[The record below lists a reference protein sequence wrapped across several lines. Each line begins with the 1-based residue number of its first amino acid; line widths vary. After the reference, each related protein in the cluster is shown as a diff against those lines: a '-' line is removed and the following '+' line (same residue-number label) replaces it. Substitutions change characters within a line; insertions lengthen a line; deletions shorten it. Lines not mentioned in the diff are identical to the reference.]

1 MKKIIIYSTLL
12 LVGLSLSA
20 CNGKGKTATSSSST
34 KTTETT
40 SKKSASTNSSKT
52 INTPSSETKASST
65 VTTETKTNQSQ
76 SEKTP
81 QKNQAETVLQQLT
94 TSFPTDPLPQAIL
107 TSKTP
112 GYLSAAT
119 TKASDQANFRI
130 LYYAENQA
138 ISVNDIALNDL
149 QPIALFEKQTYSSA
163 DEAANKVAQV
173 IDTSGNPIDLGYGI
187 TGHQQGAAGSSYL
200 SWQEGNWSLVVRA
213 SNIEGEVGEPLAKE
227 VVAYLETAMLPAPQN
242 VGQISLAAGI
252 SDFYQS
258 NSVVWQQG
266 ATVYTIQHFD
276 PLQAVKMAVSTNK

>member
-12 LVGLSLSA
+12 LVGISIAA
-20 CNGKGKTATSSSST
+20 CSGKGKAVTSSSST

-40 SKKSASTNSSKT
+40 SKKSTSTSSSKT
-52 INTPSSETKASST
+52 LNTTSSETKASS
-65 VTTETKTNQSQ
+65 VATTETKTNQSQ

-81 QKNQAETVLQQLT
+81 QENQAETVLKQLT

-119 TKASDQANFRI
+119 TKTSDQANFRI

-138 ISVNDIALNDL
+138 ISVNDTALNDL

-163 DEAANKVAQV
+163 DEAVNEVAQV
-173 IDTSGNPIDLGYGI
+173 IDTAGSKIDLGYGI
-187 TGHQQGAAGSSYL
+187 TGYQQGAAGSSYL

-213 SNIEGEVGEPLAKE
+213 SNIEGEVVEPLAKE

-242 VGQISLAAGI
+242 VGQISLAAGA
-252 SDFYQS
+252 SDFYQT

-266 ATVYTIQHFD
+266 TTVYTIQHFD
-276 PLQAVKMAVSTNK
+276 AIQAVKMAVSANK